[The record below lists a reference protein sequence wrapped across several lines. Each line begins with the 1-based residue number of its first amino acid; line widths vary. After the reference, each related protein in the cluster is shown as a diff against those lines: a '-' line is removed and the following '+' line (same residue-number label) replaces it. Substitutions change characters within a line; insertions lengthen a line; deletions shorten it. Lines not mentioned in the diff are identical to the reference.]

1 MSFLFQLLSIIFI
14 FEPSSL
20 NSYVKIF
27 RWPLATIARTYP
39 SALKNPKAH
48 RKHTSLC
55 FSQKA
60 ALRVEKIIPPRG
72 VELPHSNTGNN
83 EKSIEGGAESG
94 ADQPETDELVDL
106 LDSMTP
112 EQREAL
118 IALIRTKK

>member
-1 MSFLFQLLSIIFI
+1 MCII
-14 FEPSSL
+14 S
-20 NSYVKIF
+20 
-27 RWPLATIARTYP
+27 TYTHETP
-39 SALKNPKAH
+39 RLTRYP
-48 RKHTSLC
+48 
-55 FSQKA
+55 
-60 ALRVEKIIPPRG
+60 IPPRG
-72 VELPHSNTGNN
+72 VELPHSTTGNN